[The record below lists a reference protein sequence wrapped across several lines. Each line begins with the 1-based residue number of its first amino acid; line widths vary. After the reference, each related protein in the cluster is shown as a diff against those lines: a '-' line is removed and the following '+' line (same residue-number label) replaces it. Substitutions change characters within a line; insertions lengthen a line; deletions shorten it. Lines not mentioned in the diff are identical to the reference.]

1 MSCLKPRS
9 LLASLSLC
17 LLLLP
22 VAQALSLPE
31 IKQAGV
37 LRLATSADFAPF
49 NSLTGGKPT
58 GFEVELGN
66 LLAQTLGLKVAWTV
80 TPFDTIFGGL
90 DNDKYDAVIA
100 SHAITSARLKVVDFA
115 NPHYCTGGVVLTRA
129 GGPTTHKAL
138 EGQKVGAESGSTYF
152 SYVKKLPFKKS
163 IQLFPAS
170 DAVIQALA
178 FGKVNAVVT
187 DRFAALAATKT
198 YSKASL
204 VIGEQLWK
212 EEIGTAVQKG
222 NTSLGTALNGALGTL
237 MKNGQY
243 DALSKKYFAQNIR
256 C

>member
-1 MSCLKPRS
+1 MSYPKSRS
-9 LLASLSLC
+9 LLCILSLC
-17 LLLLP
+17 LVVSP
-22 VAQALSLPE
+22 AAQALSLSDV
-31 IKQAGV
+31 KQAGV

-49 NSLTGGKPT
+49 NTLVDGKPA
-58 GFEVELGN
+58 GFEVDLGN

-90 DNDKYDAVIA
+90 DNNKYDAVIA

-115 NPHYCTGGVVLTRA
+115 NPHYCTGGVVLTRV
-129 GGPTTHKAL
+129 GGPTMHKSL
-138 EGQKVGAESGSTYF
+138 EGQKIGAESGSTYF
-152 SYVKKLPFKKS
+152 SYVQKLPFKKI

-170 DAVIQALA
+170 DAAIQALA

-198 YSKASL
+198 YSKAGL

-222 NTSLGTALNGALGTL
+222 NTSLVTALNGALSTL
-237 MKNGQY
+237 MNNGQY
-243 DALSKKYFAQNIR
+243 DALSKKYFAQDIR

>member
-1 MSCLKPRS
+1 MSRLKPFS

-22 VAQALSLPE
+22 AAHALSLPE

-49 NSLTGGKPT
+49 NILVGGKPA

-66 LLAQTLGLKVAWTV
+66 LLGQVLGLKVAWTV

-90 DNDKYDAVIA
+90 DTDKYDAVIA

-115 NPHYCTGGVVLTRA
+115 SPHYCTGGVVLTRT
-129 GGPTTHKAL
+129 GGPTTHRAL
-138 EGQKVGAESGSTYF
+138 EGQTVGAESGSTYF
-152 SYVKKLPFKKS
+152 SYIKKLPFKKS
-163 IQLFPAS
+163 IQLYPAS
-170 DAVIQALA
+170 DAAIQALA

-222 NTSLGTALNGALGTL
+222 NTSLVAALNGALSTL